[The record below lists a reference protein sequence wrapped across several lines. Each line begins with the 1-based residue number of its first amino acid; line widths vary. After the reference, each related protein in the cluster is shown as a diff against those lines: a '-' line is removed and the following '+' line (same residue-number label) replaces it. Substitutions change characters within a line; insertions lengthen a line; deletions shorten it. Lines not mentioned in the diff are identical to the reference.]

1 MIATD
6 ACEELLLYKG
16 TLQSSEKKNVRSD
29 QSSLSFQ
36 VGNCHRQLIGINVN
50 IVNIY
55 ACIHVKPEG
64 EGTPGIC
71 GAFDLYCLPHPR
83 EFD

>member
-1 MIATD
+1 MKIFN
-6 ACEELLLYKG
+6 
-16 TLQSSEKKNVRSD
+16 KNGLPYSMRVLFMHITFTYFILFGVLCIVHRHCSNV
-29 QSSLSFQ
+29 SMLS
-36 VGNCHRQLIGINVN
+36 
-50 IVNIY
+50 
-55 ACIHVKPEG
+55 PT